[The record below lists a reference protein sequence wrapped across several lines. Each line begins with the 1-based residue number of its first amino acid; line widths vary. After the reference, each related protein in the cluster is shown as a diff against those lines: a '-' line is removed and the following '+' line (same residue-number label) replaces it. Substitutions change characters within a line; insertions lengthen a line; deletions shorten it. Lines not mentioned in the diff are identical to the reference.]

1 MSRVQ
6 SVSFLRADNWP
17 LEQRHEFLKKYK
29 LKPIKRVHTTDNFY
43 RYRIKDPQEFGR
55 FITKRV
61 YSHAHSRKGKE
72 ILLVIGFPR
81 NSKRSKK
88 SGRRSARKSAR

>member
-29 LKPIKRVHTTDNFY
+29 LKPIKRVH
-43 RYRIKDPQEFGR
+43 
-55 FITKRV
+55 
-61 YSHAHSRKGKE
+61 
-72 ILLVIGFPR
+72 
-81 NSKRSKK
+81 
-88 SGRRSARKSAR
+88 RKSVV